1 MDASGDAGGP
11 WLMRIEKPGIGAVRV
26 GPGLDWSG
34 FGALWVFVAFL
45 VGCHWL
51 FFLCPLHHPV
61 NLKNPV
67 ILSRYHIHPVVKA
80 MR

>member
-45 VGCHWL
+45 VA
-51 FFLCPLHHPV
+51 
-61 NLKNPV
+61 V
-67 ILSRYHIHPVVKA
+67 IGFSFSALYIIL
-80 MR
+80 